1 MALTKTEEVD
11 QIEVVGPY
19 KKIQVRTA
27 TVVREDGTE
36 LSRSFR
42 RKVLAPGSV
51 HAVTGAYV
59 EPDVSSED
67 ATVQAIAGSAWTKAI
82 KDAWYIE
89 DKKNWTAPS

>member
-1 MALTKTEEVD
+1 MALTKTIEVD

-27 TVVREDGTE
+27 TVIKEDGTA
-36 LSRSFR
+36 LSRSFH
-42 RKVLAPGSV
+42 RKVLSPGSV

-67 ATVQAIAGSAWTKAI
+67 PVVQAIAGSAWTQAI

-89 DKKNWTAPS
+89 DKKNWTAPN

>member
-1 MALTKTEEVD
+1 MALTKTIEVD

-27 TVVREDGTE
+27 TVIKEDGTE
-36 LSRSFR
+36 INRAFR

-51 HAVTGAYV
+51 HPNTGAYV

-67 ATVQAIAGSAWTKAI
+67 PVVQAIAGSAWTQAI
-82 KDAWYIE
+82 KDAWYAE
-89 DKKNWTAPS
+89 LKKNWVAPN